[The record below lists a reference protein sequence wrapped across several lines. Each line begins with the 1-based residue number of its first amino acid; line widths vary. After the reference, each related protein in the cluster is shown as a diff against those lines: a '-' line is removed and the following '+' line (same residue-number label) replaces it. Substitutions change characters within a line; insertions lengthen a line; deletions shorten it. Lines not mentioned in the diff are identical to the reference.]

1 MKDAAEDLQK
11 KSDNEEQDKQ
21 NQRQASQK
29 MKDAAEEAGKVDKDQ
44 RKQASQKKVASQM
57 DDLREAMRRAK
68 RRGSKGPKNPFGKN
82 GKQSDFEKRARGGKG
97 SKGAWK
103 PGQGKGKGQQNGG
116 QGDGDPQETNTWGTG
131 HDPNLEGDP
140 TAKSGDT
147 KDEDLQGLHGKGPS
161 RRETI
166 LSAAQKGFASK
177 GYQKVYADY
186 KEIVEEVMR
195 SEKVP
200 SSYKYYIKKYFTKI
214 KPHEMD

>member
-1 MKDAAEDLQK
+1 MRLTVDGLAVQPCAVRVLLVLQRD
-11 KSDNEEQDKQ
+11 S
-21 NQRQASQK
+21 A
-29 MKDAAEEAGKVDKDQ
+29 VL
-44 RKQASQKKVASQM
+44 V
-57 DDLREAMRRAK
+57 
-68 RRGSKGPKNPFGKN
+68 
-82 GKQSDFEKRARGGKG
+82 
-97 SKGAWK
+97 
-103 PGQGKGKGQQNGG
+103 
-116 QGDGDPQETNTWGTG
+116 
-131 HDPNLEGDP
+131 
-140 TAKSGDT
+140 
-147 KDEDLQGLHGKGPS
+147 GKGPS